1 MALRPTSSPSP
12 APSPANA
19 VAEREADQ
27 NDAFLREV
35 DDALREDQL
44 KDFLT
49 RYGKPV
55 GAAIAAGLLAL
66 AGYLWWSSHQ
76 EAAAD
81 ARGEKLA
88 MALEQVEKGNLKT
101 GDKDLAA
108 VVKDNGGTG
117 TAAAATLMR
126 AGIALEQGRRDEA
139 VTLFATVAADGSAPK
154 PFRDLATIREVA
166 TNYDK
171 MKPEVVVERL
181 SPLAQKGNP
190 WFGPA
195 GELLAMAYLDQ
206 NKPNLAGPLLADIA
220 RDKDAPES
228 LRRRVRQLAGLL
240 GADAVDDPKKV
251 LEETIAPPAG
261 AQPGQPAAAP
271 QP

>member
-1 MALRPTSSPSP
+1 MALRPTSSDTPSSSI
-12 APSPANA
+12 ASRD
-19 VAEREADQ
+19 ESQ
-27 NDAFLREV
+27 QDAFLREV

-44 KDFLT
+44 KQFMV

-66 AGYLWWSSHQ
+66 AGYLWWSSSQ
-76 EAAAD
+76 ETAAGE
-81 ARGEKLA
+81 RGEKLTL
-88 MALEQVEKGNLKT
+88 ALEQVEKGNLKT

-108 VVKDNGGTG
+108 VIRDNGGTG
-117 TAAAATLMR
+117 TAAAAMLMR

-139 VTLFATVAADGSAPK
+139 VTLFATVAADGNAPK

-166 TNYDK
+166 ANYDR
-171 MKPEVVVERL
+171 MKPDMVVERL
-181 SPLAQKGNP
+181 KPLAQKGNP

-206 NKPNLAGPLLADIA
+206 NKPNLAAPLLADIA

-251 LEETIAPPAG
+251 LEETVAPPAG
-261 AQPGQPAAAP
+261 GAPPPQPAA
-271 QP
+271 Q